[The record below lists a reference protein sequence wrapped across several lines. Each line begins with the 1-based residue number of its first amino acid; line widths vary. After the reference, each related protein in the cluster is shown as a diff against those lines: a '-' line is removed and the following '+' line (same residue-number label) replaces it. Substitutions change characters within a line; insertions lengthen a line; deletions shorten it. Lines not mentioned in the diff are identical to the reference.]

1 MFLHVLSGR
10 GAAVQHP
17 IQRDIPACHIS
28 IHHGR
33 TGGAVRHPIGTF
45 LPVVFQFITVGQV
58 PLYGIPS
65 GHSCLSILL
74 TDIRISLIL
83 SVRQVPKGIPSA
95 NV

>member
-1 MFLHVLSGR
+1 MFYLVEVPLYS
-10 GAAVQHP
+10 
-17 IQRDIPACHIS
+17 IPYS
-28 IHHGR
+28 
-33 TGGAVRHPIGTF
+33 GTF